1 MERLFEALPSMG
13 TVVVVVAVLIIVK
26 RLLDRAE
33 ARLKGRQFR
42 NQMVMLVLTAVGV
55 LVVTMV
61 IPIGDTMRG
70 QVLSLIGVLLSAA
83 IALSSTTVLGNA
95 MAGIMLRT
103 VRNFRM
109 GDFIQVGEHFGR
121 VTERGLFHT
130 EIQNEHRELT
140 VLPNL
145 YLVTHPVTTT
155 RSSGTIVSA
164 SVSLGYDVPRKRI
177 KELLLQAAGRAE
189 LTDPFVHAM
198 ELGDFSVTY
207 RVAGLLTDVK
217 RLLTARS
224 RLRECTL
231 DSLHENGV
239 EIVSPNFM
247 NTRAQSPEAVVI
259 PVPEL
264 EEVEVEAEP
273 ESSPEATVFDKADEA
288 ETIENLRLSYAKLTA
303 EVEAQEDR
311 LKEAPEGAD
320 REKAQRELTRLQVR
334 KQHLEQTISDRA
346 SVASETP

>member
-1 MERLFEALPSMG
+1 MERLFEALPSLG
-13 TVVVVVAVLIIVK
+13 TIVVVVAVLIVAK
-26 RLLDRAE
+26 RILDRAE
-33 ARLKGRQFR
+33 ARMKGRQFR
-42 NQMVMLVLTAVGV
+42 NQMIMLALTGVGV
-55 LVVTMV
+55 LVVTLV

-109 GDFIQVGEHFGR
+109 GDFIQVEEHFGR

-145 YLVTHPVTTT
+145 FLVTNPVTTT
-155 RSSGTIVSA
+155 RKSGTIVSA

-177 KELLLQAAGRAE
+177 KELLLQAATEAE
-189 LTDPFVHAM
+189 LSDPFVHVM

-207 RVAGLLTDVK
+207 RVAGLLSEVK
-217 RLLTARS
+217 RLLSVRS
-224 RLRECTL
+224 RLRERIL
-231 DSLHENGV
+231 DSLHLNGV

-247 NTRAQSPEAVVI
+247 NTRALSPETVVI
-259 PVPEL
+259 PAPEAH
-264 EEVEVEAEP
+264 EVEPEAESTP
-273 ESSPEATVFDKADEA
+273 EETVFDKADEA

-303 EVEAQEDR
+303 EIETREDNLKTVPEGGEHDRAQE
-311 LKEAPEGAD
+311 
-320 REKAQRELTRLQVR
+320 ELSRLQLR
-334 KQHLEQTISDRA
+334 QQRLGQIISERESA
-346 SVASETP
+346 TAESP

>member
-1 MERLFEALPSMG
+1 MERLFEALPSMA
-13 TVVVVVAVLIIVK
+13 TIAIVVAALIVVK
-26 RLLDRAE
+26 RVLDRAE
-33 ARLKGRQFR
+33 GRLKGHQFR
-42 NQMVMLVLTAVGV
+42 HQMIMLVLTGIGVVAVI
-55 LVVTMV
+55 LV

-70 QVLSLIGVLLSAA
+70 QVLSLVGVLLSAA

-109 GDFIQVGEHFGR
+109 GDFILVGEHFGR

-155 RSSGTIVSA
+155 RKSGTIVSA
-164 SVSLGYDVPRKRI
+164 SVSLGYDLQRTRI
-177 KELLLQAAGRAE
+177 KELLHQAASKAE
-189 LTDPFVHAM
+189 LSDPFVHVM

-207 RVAGLLTDVK
+207 RVAGLLTEVK
-217 RLLTARS
+217 RLVSVRS
-224 RLRECTL
+224 RLRECVL

-247 NTRAQSPEAVVI
+247 NTRALSPGAVVI
-259 PVPEL
+259 PEQKSQK
-264 EEVEVEAEP
+264 VEAEVES

-288 ETIENLRLSYAKLTA
+288 ETIENLRLSCAKLT
-303 EVEAQEDR
+303 EEIGAQEDR
-311 LKEAPEGAD
+311 VKKTPEGAE
-320 REKAQRELTRLQVR
+320 REKAQRELSVLQRR
-334 KQHLEQTISDRA
+334 KQKLEQVISDRERA
-346 SVASETP
+346 SAEPT

>member
-1 MERLFEALPSMG
+1 MERLLEALPSLG
-13 TVVVVVAVLIIVK
+13 TIVVVVAVLIVVK
-26 RLLDRAE
+26 RVLDRAE

-42 NQMVMLVLTAVGV
+42 NQMIMLALTGIGV
-55 LVVTMV
+55 LVVTLV

-109 GDFIQVGEHFGR
+109 GDFVQVGEHFGR

-145 YLVTHPVTTT
+145 FLVTNPVTTT
-155 RSSGTIVSA
+155 RTSGTIVSA
-164 SVSLGYDVPRKRI
+164 SVSLGYDIPRQRI
-177 KELLLQAAGRAE
+177 KELLLQAATEADLSE
-189 LTDPFVHAM
+189 PFVQVM

-207 RVAGLLTDVK
+207 RVAGLLSEVK
-217 RLLTARS
+217 RLLSARS
-224 RLRECTL
+224 RLRERIL
-231 DSLHENGV
+231 DILHLNGV

-247 NTRAQSPEAVVI
+247 NTRALSPEAVVI
-259 PVPEL
+259 PAPEAQ
-264 EEVEVEAEP
+264 EVESEAE
-273 ESSPEATVFDKADEA
+273 STPEATVFDKADEA
-288 ETIENLRLSYAKLTA
+288 ETIENLRLSHDKLTA
-303 EVEAQEDR
+303 EIETREDG
-311 LKEAPEGAD
+311 LKKAPEGEERD
-320 REKAQRELTRLQVR
+320 RAQKELSRLQLR
-334 KQHLEQTISDRA
+334 QQRLGQIISERESA
-346 SVASETP
+346 SADSS

>member
-1 MERLFEALPSMG
+1 MERLLEALPSLG
-13 TVVVVVAVLIIVK
+13 TIVVVVAVLIVVK
-26 RLLDRAE
+26 RVLDRAE

-42 NQMVMLVLTAVGV
+42 NQMIMLALTGIGV
-55 LVVTMV
+55 LVVTLV

-109 GDFIQVGEHFGR
+109 GDFVQVGEHFGR

-145 YLVTHPVTTT
+145 FLVTNPVTTT
-155 RSSGTIVSA
+155 RTSGTIVSA
-164 SVSLGYDVPRKRI
+164 SVSLGYDIPRQRI
-177 KELLLQAAGRAE
+177 KELLLQAATEADLSE
-189 LTDPFVHAM
+189 PFVQVM

-207 RVAGLLTDVK
+207 RVAGLLSEVK
-217 RLLTARS
+217 RLLSARS
-224 RLRECTL
+224 RLRERIL
-231 DSLHENGV
+231 DILHLNGV

-247 NTRAQSPEAVVI
+247 NTRALSPEAIVI
-259 PVPEL
+259 PAPEAQ
-264 EEVEVEAEP
+264 EVESEAE
-273 ESSPEATVFDKADEA
+273 STPEATVFDKADEA
-288 ETIENLRLSYAKLTA
+288 ETIENLRLSHDKLTA
-303 EVEAQEDR
+303 EIETREDG
-311 LKEAPEGAD
+311 LKKAPEGEERD
-320 REKAQRELTRLQVR
+320 RAQKELSRLQLR
-334 KQHLEQTISDRA
+334 QQRLGQIISERESA
-346 SVASETP
+346 SADSS